1 MLMFNPTT
9 KTIMYLPTGNGGG
22 SFHTG
27 ILWLDITLSLIVL
40 CLTISMIVLIHKMT
54 DGELWI
60 MECILIILFTLLCG
74 LIIMS
79 SLIPYFGGV

>member
-1 MLMFNPTT
+1 MMMFNPTT

-40 CLTISMIVLIHKMT
+40 CLTIGMIVLIDKMI

-60 MECILIILFTLLCG
+60 MEWILIILFTLLGG

>member
-1 MLMFNPTT
+1 MMMFNPTT
-9 KTIMYLPTGNGGG
+9 KTIMYLSTGNGGG

-40 CLTISMIVLIHKMT
+40 CLTIGMIVLIHKMN

-60 MECILIILFTLLCG
+60 MEWILIILVTLSCG